1 MSNLRAICRPYS
13 VFSSIVCCSRH
24 QSRSLFR
31 VSIKNVAFRNQ
42 SSNSSWFRS
51 KDSNLWFRLNQRK
64 TLVRASNW
72 SQEKS
77 PYDTLVDSQK
87 NLTRSLCLDR
97 DAEEEQ
103 IKVAYRRLAKFYH
116 PDVYDGKGTLEEGE
130 TAEARFIKIQA
141 AYELLMDSEKKV
153 QYDMD
158 NRVNPMKASQAWM
171 EWLMKK
177 RKAFDQR
184 GDMAVAA
191 WAEQQQLDINLRAR
205 RLSRSKVDP
214 EEERKI
220 LEKEKKA
227 SRELFNSTL
236 KRHTLV
242 LKKRDLMRK
251 KAEEDKKKLITQL
264 LAAEGLELD
273 TEAEEEEAAKK
284 TLVRASNWS
293 QEKSPYDTLELDR
306 NAEEEQIKVAYRRLA
321 KFYHPDVYD
330 GKGTL
335 EEGETAE
342 ARFIKIQAAYELLM
356 DSEKKVQ
363 YDMDNRV
370 NPMKASQAW
379 MEWLMKKRKAFDQR
393 GDMAVA
399 AWAEQQQLD
408 INLRARR
415 LSRSKVDPEEE
426 RKILEK
432 EKKASREL
440 FNSTLK
446 RHTLVLKK
454 RDLMRKKAEEDKKK
468 LITQLLAAEGLELDT
483 EAEEEEAAK

>member
-1 MSNLRAICRPYS
+1 M
-13 VFSSIVCCSRH
+13 
-24 QSRSLFR
+24 
-31 VSIKNVAFRNQ
+31 
-42 SSNSSWFRS
+42 
-51 KDSNLWFRLNQRK
+51 
-64 TLVRASNW
+64 
-72 SQEKS
+72 
-77 PYDTLVDSQK
+77 
-87 NLTRSLCLDR
+87 
-97 DAEEEQ
+97 
-103 IKVAYRRLAKFYH
+103 
-116 PDVYDGKGTLEEGE
+116 GTLEEGE

-273 TEAEEEEAAKK
+273 TEAEEEEAAK
-284 TLVRASNWS
+284 
-293 QEKSPYDTLELDR
+293 
-306 NAEEEQIKVAYRRLA
+306 
-321 KFYHPDVYD
+321 
-330 GKGTL
+330 
-335 EEGETAE
+335 
-342 ARFIKIQAAYELLM
+342 
-356 DSEKKVQ
+356 
-363 YDMDNRV
+363 
-370 NPMKASQAW
+370 
-379 MEWLMKKRKAFDQR
+379 
-393 GDMAVA
+393 
-399 AWAEQQQLD
+399 
-408 INLRARR
+408 
-415 LSRSKVDPEEE
+415 
-426 RKILEK
+426 
-432 EKKASREL
+432 
-440 FNSTLK
+440 
-446 RHTLVLKK
+446 
-454 RDLMRKKAEEDKKK
+454 
-468 LITQLLAAEGLELDT
+468 
-483 EAEEEEAAK
+483 